1 MNNKSDIIEIVEY
14 KHEDIRGLS
23 IPKDVNY
30 LDKFF
35 KGTPCKVTEIKDN
48 KVRAEN
54 TSYAGIIQ
62 LDKTRIHFSTKV
74 KSNLFYMLSFL
85 KDEEDFRY
93 DPDII
98 IDIKEGQN
106 FFDILGRLF
115 LNELEEIFEKG
126 FFKKYVRKED
136 NLSFLKGKMLFNK
149 QLINDIRKTPRFYC
163 SYENL
168 TYDNLENQI
177 VLKATALL
185 IPLIRFNDK
194 VKSDLIRYRYILNEE
209 VSLRNVLPEECNR
222 VQYSKLNEYYE
233 PIIQFSRAVLQY
245 HFIRS
250 AHKGASK
257 GFNFIVNMNK
267 VYEDFI
273 TEIVNELVN
282 EDPAFADYVVEAQKR
297 FDSLVKEKG
306 IVTKP
311 DVILRRRNSSKY
323 PLLIDAKYKRKEDN
337 ADYYQVIAYALAIK
351 SVKTCLLI
359 YPATEEIDTNRE
371 LTIDRESF
379 ELKRDIK
386 IYTIKVNLFLDDSL
400 EFKEYIS
407 KIKEELRKQLI
418 NYL

>member
-1 MNNKSDIIEIVEY
+1 
-14 KHEDIRGLS
+14 
-23 IPKDVNY
+23 
-30 LDKFF
+30 
-35 KGTPCKVTEIKDN
+35 
-48 KVRAEN
+48 
-54 TSYAGIIQ
+54 
-62 LDKTRIHFSTKV
+62 
-74 KSNLFYMLSFL
+74 
-85 KDEEDFRY
+85 
-93 DPDII
+93 
-98 IDIKEGQN
+98 
-106 FFDILGRLF
+106 
-115 LNELEEIFEKG
+115 
-126 FFKKYVRKED
+126 
-136 NLSFLKGKMLFNK
+136 MLFNK